1 MGGIGLVPRGSLH
14 ENRDSEDEERA
25 FLVSSGG
32 E

>member
-1 MGGIGLVPRGSLH
+1 MGRIGLVRRGSLH
-14 ENRDSEDEERA
+14 ENRDREDEKRA